1 MRKTGE
7 FIKLVTFVGV
17 VMTQNNNIY
26 KAAEEIILQKVII
39 LVPRTEIKLGCCDF

>member
-17 VMTQNNNIY
+17 IMTQN
-26 KAAEEIILQKVII
+26 KAAEEITLLDLLL
-39 LVPRTEIKLGCCDF
+39 LVQRTEIKLGCCDI